1 MKTLTTFSSRFEGDF
16 SHFGHEHRRDLK
28 EIGSRGGLSSRRKFA
43 EARIEVGQGHFRA
56 VTGQAGRS
64 ANDGMLT

>member
-1 MKTLTTFSSRFEGDF
+1 MKTLTKFPSRFAGDF

-28 EIGSRGGLSSRRKFA
+28 EIGGRGGLSSRRKFA
-43 EARIEVGQGHFRA
+43 EVRIEVGQRHFSA

-64 ANDGMLT
+64 ANDGMLI